1 MGSDDKQLVYSQRN
15 IVMDD
20 IQLKDQDIAEL
31 FNRMPEAKRE
41 AIIIAQERM
50 IKELRN
56 QNLEMSKKNLNG
68 VKKVKAGV

>member
-1 MGSDDKQLVYSQRN
+1 ME
-15 IVMDD
+15 D
-20 IQLKDQDIAEL
+20 IQLKAQDIAEL
-31 FNRMPEAKRE
+31 FLRMPEAKRE

-68 VKKVKAGV
+68 VKKVKAEVV